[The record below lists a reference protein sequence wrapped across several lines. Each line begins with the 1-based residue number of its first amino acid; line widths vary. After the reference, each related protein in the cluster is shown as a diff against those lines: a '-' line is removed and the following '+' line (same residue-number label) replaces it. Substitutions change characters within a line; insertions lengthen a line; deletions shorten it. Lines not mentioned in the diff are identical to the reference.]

1 MLKFLAWRIG
11 RAALTVLLV
20 LAACFVAIRMAGS
33 PVDVLYGESATTEQI
48 AELEREWGLDQ
59 PLPVQFV
66 TYLRQLARGEFGIS
80 IVERRPVLQVYAER
94 MAPTLQLAGLALL
107 LGTLVGLPLGL
118 AAALWRGRAAAH
130 AAMALTFA
138 GYAVPSF
145 IVAILL
151 ILVFGY
157 HLNWLPST
165 GAASPAHY
173 VLPTLTLAL
182 PLMAV
187 NARYMRSSM
196 LDVLNQDYVRTAR
209 AKGLLEPRV
218 VGLHAL
224 RNAVLPL
231 ITVLGLEVAGL
242 INGSLI
248 VETVFS
254 WPGVGKVL
262 TGSVSRRDFPILQF
276 GVIAY
281 AVVVVGVNLLVD
293 LAYAVAD
300 PRVRVEG

>member
-1 MLKFLAWRIG
+1 MG
-11 RAALTVLLV
+11 
-20 LAACFVAIRMAGS
+20 
-33 PVDVLYGESATTEQI
+33 
-48 AELEREWGLDQ
+48 
-59 PLPVQFV
+59 
-66 TYLRQLARGEFGIS
+66 
-80 IVERRPVLQVYAER
+80 
-94 MAPTLQLAGLALL
+94 
-107 LGTLVGLPLGL
+107 
-118 AAALWRGRAAAH
+118 
-130 AAMALTFA
+130 LTFV
-138 GYAVPSF
+138 GYAVPHF
-145 IVAILL
+145 IIAIVL

-165 GAASPAHY
+165 GASTPAHH
-173 VLPTLTLAL
+173 VLPAITLAL

-187 NARYMRSSM
+187 NARYMRSTM

-218 VGLHAL
+218 IGVHAL

-242 INGSLI
+242 VNGSLI

-262 TGSVSRRDFPILQF
+262 TGSVSRRDFPVLQF

-281 AVVVVGVNLLVD
+281 ALVVVAVNLVVD
-293 LAYAVAD
+293 LAYAMAD
-300 PRVRVEG
+300 PRVRVDH

>member
-1 MLKFLAWRIG
+1 MLQFVAWRFG
-11 RAALTVLLV
+11 RAFLTVLLV
-20 LAACFVAIRMAGS
+20 LAGCFAAIRMTGS
-33 PVDVLYGESATTEQI
+33 PVDLLYGDGATPEQI
-48 AELEREWGLDQ
+48 VELEHEWGLDQ
-59 PLPVQFV
+59 PLPQQFAV
-66 TYLRQLARGEFGIS
+66 YLRNIARGEFGLS
-80 IVERRPVLQVYAER
+80 IVERRPVVQVYAER
-94 MAPTLQLAGLALL
+94 MVPTLQLAGLALL
-107 LGTLVGLPLGL
+107 LGTAVGLPLGM
-118 AAALWRGRAAAH
+118 ASALWRGRAGART
-130 AAMALTFA
+130 AMGLTFV
-138 GYAVPSF
+138 GYAVPHF
-145 IVAILL
+145 IMAIVL

-165 GAASPAHY
+165 GASTPAHY
-173 VLPTLTLAL
+173 VLPTVTLAL

-187 NARYMRSSM
+187 NARYMRSTL

-218 VGLHAL
+218 IGIHAL

-242 INGSLI
+242 VNGSLI

-281 AVVVVGVNLLVD
+281 ALIVVGVNLVVD
-293 LAYAVAD
+293 LLYALAD
-300 PRVRVEG
+300 PRVRVRG